1 MWIKNGDGTEKD
13 SLGETLKQD
22 EDDTKKVYVG
32 ILWNVV
38 SVLEFVG
45 WRDGSITEMVAY

>member
-13 SLGETLKQD
+13 SLGGRLKQD